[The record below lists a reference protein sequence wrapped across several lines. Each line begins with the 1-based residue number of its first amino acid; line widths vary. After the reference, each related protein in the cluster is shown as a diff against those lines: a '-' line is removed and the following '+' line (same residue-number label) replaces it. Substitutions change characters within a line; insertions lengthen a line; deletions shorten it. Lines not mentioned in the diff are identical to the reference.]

1 MARLWA
7 IDSDFADESP
17 RMDPVPVA
25 AWRSLAVVSD
35 PPPPDTAKPK
45 AAIAAATNV
54 CYKNTPDGI
63 CGNDDF
69 GTLSAWFVFRALG
82 FFPVNASSGIYEI
95 GTPMF
100 DTASLDVGAGKQFT
114 VTAQNVSRDNIYI
127 QSARL
132 NGSEFNR
139 SYLTHEEILSG
150 GKLEFVMGDSPNQ
163 NWASQPEDL
172 PPAQGIGTF
181 LHESDM
187 PAGSR

>member
-1 MARLWA
+1 MNR
-7 IDSDFADESP
+7 
-17 RMDPVPVA
+17 
-25 AWRSLAVVSD
+25 
-35 PPPPDTAKPK
+35 
-45 AAIAAATNV
+45 
-54 CYKNTPDGI
+54 Y
-63 CGNDDF
+63 
-69 GTLSAWFVFRALG
+69 
-82 FFPVNASSGIYEI
+82 
-95 GTPMF
+95 
-100 DTASLDVGAGKQFT
+100 GAGKQFT

-172 PPAQGIGTF
+172 PPSQGIGTF
-181 LHESDM
+181 LHEGDL

>member
-1 MARLWA
+1 MGQHVQGNEPD
-7 IDSDFADESP
+7 IH
-17 RMDPVPVA
+17 VPYLYNYVGQP
-25 AWRSLAVVSD
+25 W
-35 PPPPDTAKPK
+35 KGQ

-163 NWASQPEDL
+163 SWASQPEDL
-172 PPAQGIGTF
+172 PPSQGIGTF
-181 LHESDM
+181 LHEGDL